1 MSIARDDGPA
11 GAGAGLSA
19 AQKRAL
25 LARLMAEG
33 KGRAVAP
40 AEGFVAL
47 FERQAGLT
55 PNAPAVSDGRDGLTY
70 GELNARAAAWAQA
83 LRGRGA
89 RRGDGVGLALA
100 RGPAL
105 AAGLIGILKAGG
117 AVLPLE
123 PEDAPARLARLR
135 ASARF
140 VLTEQGIA
148 EQGIADPCTTD
159 PRAAHPSA
167 FALIAPER
175 ALLAVPERAVAE
187 RLAWL
192 RQAFPLTAADV
203 SLFAASL
210 HDISAVTSLF
220 WPLTVGAKVALA
232 PLESEPAALAGQ
244 ARATGASVA
253 LLPAAALPLL
263 DETPLRL
270 VFLDGDPP
278 PGAAGPAG
286 VHVFTLWQVAEAGG
300 PVLAQPVGEGAP
312 LMGAPLRI
320 LDRHGQPVPLG
331 GVGRLV
337 VTPATSMPAVAPG
350 ARARQRA
357 DGRFERRPDGG
368 RRVEAGGLRFGLA
381 AIEAELRGH
390 AGLAECRVLARADAT
405 GVPRLVAYGVPQGH
419 AEPEAWALHAASV
432 LPFWQRPA
440 AFVAVAALPLTEAGA
455 VDDDALARLPVPD
468 AFAVALWRQRLER
481 MDTVA
486 EAAVVEQ
493 ALAPEAASVTLP
505 VVAPL
510 PAPAPAAPEPPP
522 IPEGPWALAD
532 GGPLDLPDDAP
543 RTLIDALLRTA
554 ERAGDKGILFEG
566 AGPARRLT
574 YATLLEEARRI
585 AGGLRAAGL
594 IPGDTAILQV
604 PDLRAHLPAFWGC
617 VLAGVQPVTVAV
629 SATFAERT
637 ALVGKLINAWELLGR
652 PVMLAPAALAAPLA
666 GLGRFADAAPHV
678 LALEQ
683 LSRHAPLETVHAAAP
698 GDVLFLQ
705 LSSGST
711 GTPKCIQIT
720 HGGVVAHIHATVRVN
735 GYGADD
741 VALNWLPMDHVVPML
756 TWHLRDVY
764 LGCSQIQVETAA
776 VLADPLL
783 WLDVMARHGVTRSWS
798 PNFGFKLVSDA
809 LRQGGGRRFA
819 LGHVQTLMNAGEQ
832 ATLPV
837 IAEFL
842 ALTAPFGIRAEAMQ
856 PAFGMAEACT
866 CMTYETGFDPARS
879 VHWIHKASLGGRLRP
894 VAADAP
900 EAVSFV
906 KLGPPVPGVAI
917 RIVDGA
923 GALVPEGVIGR
934 FQIKGGVITP
944 GYLRNDAANAEAFVG
959 GGWFNS
965 GDLGFIR
972 DGNLTLT
979 GREKEL
985 IIVNGAN
992 FYCYEIEDLV
1002 NAVPGVQPTFAA
1014 ACAVPDAATGSE
1026 ALALFFSP
1034 RPEADAPAV
1043 ADAIRAAVTARLGIA
1058 PAHVTA
1064 MAQPD
1069 FPKTTSGKIQRMQLR
1084 AGLMAQL
1091 AQGAG
1096 ARTVPAWFHA
1106 ETWVR
1111 RERDAAP
1118 LPPRAVAL
1126 LGGPTEVAAALA
1138 QALEREGVRV
1148 VPAAGVDA
1156 GGTIEGARAAP
1167 GARPDAVVDLRLLAP
1182 VPMGETLEAFR
1193 DRAGSELSATLAL
1206 LQQMGRGAEGRPAA
1220 LTLVTRGGIGSG
1232 EEIDPARAAVRGLLR
1247 TAAQEMPG
1255 LACRQID
1262 VGGLDAA
1269 TSAPDLMA
1277 RLAREIRAPDGEAE
1291 VALRPAGRFVPRL
1304 EPVDPGRSP
1313 RDPALRLKTGGRYL
1327 ITGGNGGIGRA
1338 LVRHLAARCRAKLLV
1353 VGRGP
1358 GGDRPDGPDL
1368 LTRAVDVTDAHALE
1382 AAIRAAEER
1391 FGGPLDGAFHLAG
1404 IAPAGALAD
1413 ETAEGLAA
1421 AFAPKAVGARVVMEA
1436 MARRPGGFVVLWS
1449 SVNAIFGGAE
1459 AGAYAAA
1466 NAALAGM
1473 EAEGRAA
1480 ERTRVLCLNWS
1491 RWADLGMSAPAG
1503 GDTGAAEFAA
1513 ARGFRT
1519 LPVEDALASLDG
1531 ALALGVSPLSIGLD
1545 GASPFVRARVR
1556 QPASPLLG
1564 LAGFVVPRPGA
1575 APAAPANDH
1584 VRDRFGTP
1592 IVCPLRVLDALPRS
1606 ADGTIDAAALSRHH
1620 GAALAVTGGQDG
1632 VETQLAAIWSVLLKR
1647 PAIAPDDNFFTSG
1660 GHSLVAASLVHRVR
1674 EAFGVDL
1681 PLRILFEAPTLR
1693 AMARWISAHAPAQAD
1708 RRPLPDCLVPVQPEG
1723 SRPPLFCIHPAGGSP
1738 WCYLLLADHLGR
1750 DQPLYGFQAPG
1761 LVDDAPPMSSVEDM
1775 ARLYVEAMRAR
1786 QPEGPYHVAAWSSGG
1801 PVAFEM
1807 ARLLEERGE
1816 RVATLAFLDCAVMEA
1831 ENFVRSRDPLRHV
1844 KALWRMGTFVTQVRL
1859 PRSYG
1864 DLAAL
1869 ARLIGLSLP
1878 ATFRD
1883 LRLDRAFWAG
1893 VGRSLR
1899 IFNLNTTMGY
1909 RYCPSRIAGGAVLF
1923 RAGSSHGAD
1932 DPLEAELRSHV
1943 SGGVVRVDLAGNHM
1957 SIILDPE
1964 GAASLAARLKPF
1976 LAGEAGA
1983 CAGQPASHVDRVLRS
1998 SS

>member
-1 MSIARDDGPA
+1 MSIVRDDGPA
-11 GAGAGLSA
+11 GADTGLSA

-33 KGRAVAP
+33 KGRAFAP
-40 AEGFVAL
+40 AEGFLAL

-55 PNAPAVSDGRDGLTY
+55 PAAVAVSHGGDGLTY
-70 GELNARAAAWAQA
+70 GELNARAAAWADA
-83 LRGRGA
+83 LRARGA
-89 RRGDGVGLALA
+89 GPGDAVGLAFA

-105 AAGLIGILKAGG
+105 VAGLIGILKTGCAF
-117 AVLPLE
+117 LPLE
-123 PEDAPARLARLR
+123 PGDAPARLDRLR
-135 ASARF
+135 ASVRF
-140 VLTEQGIA
+140 VLTQEGAA
-148 EQGIADPCTTD
+148 EARLVEVSRAEAGTAAD
-159 PRAAHPSA
+159 PSA

-175 ALLAVPERAVAE
+175 APLAVPERAVAE

-192 RQAFPLTAADV
+192 RAAFGLTAADI
-203 SLFAASL
+203 SLCAASL

-232 PLESEPAALAGQ
+232 PVEREPAALATL
-244 ARATGASVA
+244 AHATGATVA
-253 LLPAAALPLL
+253 LLPPAALPLL
-263 DETPLRL
+263 DETALRL

-278 PGAAGPAG
+278 PGMAGPAG
-286 VHVFTLWQVAEAGG
+286 APVFTLWQVAEAGG

-312 LMGAPLRI
+312 LAGAPLRI
-320 LDRHGQPVPLG
+320 LDRHGAPAPLG
-331 GVGRLV
+331 GVGSLA
-337 VTPATSMPAVAPG
+337 VTPAPGLPEVAPG

-368 RRVEAGGLRFGLA
+368 RRVEAGGLRFRLA
-381 AIEAELRGH
+381 VLEAKLRGQ
-390 AGLAECRVLARADAT
+390 AGIADCRVLERVDSAGA
-405 GVPRLVAYGVPQGH
+405 PRLVAYVVPDGH
-419 AEPEAWALHAASV
+419 ATPQDWAPHAERA
-432 LPFWQRPA
+432 LPLWQRPA

-455 VDDDALARLPVPD
+455 VDDAALARLPVPD
-468 AFAVALWRQRLER
+468 VIAAAQWRALLER
-481 MDTVA
+481 MDGVA
-486 EAAVVEQ
+486 EAAVVTR
-493 ALAPEAASVTLP
+493 ALAPEAALVTLP
-505 VVAPL
+505 PVAPL
-510 PAPAPAAPEPPP
+510 PPPTSAPPEPPSA
-522 IPEGPWALAD
+522 PEGPWALAD
-532 GGPLDLPDDAP
+532 GGPLELPADAP
-543 RTLIDALLRTA
+543 RTLTEALLRMA
-554 ERAGDKGILFEG
+554 ERAGDTGIVFEG
-566 AGPARRLT
+566 AGPSRRLT
-574 YATLLEEARRI
+574 YAVLLEEARRI
-585 AGGLRAAGL
+585 AGGLKAAGL
-594 IPGDTAILQV
+594 EPGDTAILQV

-637 ALVGKLINAWELLGR
+637 ALVAKLINAWELLGR
-652 PVMLAPAALAAPLA
+652 PVVLAPAALAAPLA
-666 GLGRFADAAPHV
+666 ELARFADAAPHV

-683 LSRHAPLETVHAAAP
+683 LSSHPPLETVHAAAP

-711 GTPKCIQIT
+711 GTPKCIQII

-735 GYGADD
+735 GYCASD

-783 WLDVMARHGVTRSWS
+783 WFDLMDRHGVTRSWS

-809 LRQGGGRRFA
+809 LRRDPGRRFA
-819 LGHVQTLMNAGEQ
+819 LGHVRTLMNAGEQ

-837 IAEFL
+837 ISEFL
-842 ALTAPFGIRAEAMQ
+842 ALTASFGIRAQAMQ

-866 CMTYETGFDPARS
+866 CMTYETGFNPAGS

-900 EAVSFV
+900 DAASFI

-944 GYLRNDAANAEAFVG
+944 GYLRNEAANAEAFVG
-959 GGWFNS
+959 NGWFNS

-972 DGNLTLT
+972 NGNLALT

-1002 NAVPGVQPTFAA
+1002 NAVAGVQPTFAA
-1014 ACAVPDAATGSE
+1014 ACAVPDATTGSE

-1034 RPEADAPAV
+1034 RPEADVPAV
-1043 ADAIRAAVTARLGIA
+1043 ANAIRAAVTARLGIA

-1064 MAQPD
+1064 IPQPD

-1091 AQGAG
+1091 AQGAA

-1111 RERDAAP
+1111 RDLDAEP
-1118 LPPRAVAL
+1118 VPPRGVVL
-1126 LGGPTEVAAALA
+1126 LGGPAEIVAALA
-1138 QALEREGVRV
+1138 QALEREGVPVETAGADVDGV
-1148 VPAAGVDA
+1148 VQSALV
-1156 GGTIEGARAAP
+1156 GASPGSRA
-1167 GARPDAVVDLRLLAP
+1167 DMVVDLRPLAP
-1182 VPMGETLEAFR
+1182 VPAGETLDAFR
-1193 DRAGSELSATLAL
+1193 ARAGSELAATLAL
-1206 LQQMGRGAEGRPAA
+1206 LQQMGRGWEGRPVA
-1220 LTLVTRGGIGSG
+1220 LTVVTRGGAGSG
-1232 EEIDPARAAVRGLLR
+1232 EGIDPARAALRGLLR
-1247 TAAQEMPG
+1247 TATQEMPG
-1255 LACRQID
+1255 LSCRQIHVSD
-1262 VGGLDAA
+1262 LDA
-1269 TSAPDLMA
+1269 APDLMA

-1304 EPVDPGRSP
+1304 EAVDPSRAP
-1313 RDPALRLKTGGRYL
+1313 RAPALRLKTGGRYL
-1327 ITGGNGGIGRA
+1327 ITGGTGGIGRA
-1338 LVRHLAARCRAKLLV
+1338 LIKHLVARCRAKLLV
-1353 VGRGP
+1353 VGRSAQGSAH
-1358 GGDRPDGPDL
+1358 DGPDL
-1368 LTRAVDVTDAHALE
+1368 LTRAVDVTDADALE
-1382 AAIRAAEER
+1382 AAIAEAEAR

-1404 IAPAGALAD
+1404 LAPARALAE
-1413 ETAEGLAA
+1413 ETATGLAA
-1421 AFAPKAVGARVVMEA
+1421 AFAPKAVGARAVIESMG
-1436 MARRPGGFVVLWS
+1436 RRPGGFVVLWS

-1459 AGAYAAA
+1459 AGAYAGA

-1473 EAEGRAA
+1473 EAEGTRA
-1480 ERTRVLCLNWS
+1480 LCFHWS
-1491 RWADLGMSAPAG
+1491 RWQDLGMSTPAG

-1519 LPVEDALASLDG
+1519 LPVEDALASFEA
-1531 ALALGVSPLSIGLD
+1531 ALALGISPLSIGLD
-1545 GASPFVRARVR
+1545 GASPYVRARVR
-1556 QPASPLLG
+1556 QPARPLQG
-1564 LAGFVVPRPGA
+1564 LAGFVVPRSGA
-1575 APAAPANDH
+1575 VLAAPANDDMP
-1584 VRDRFGTP
+1584 DRFGTP
-1592 IVCPLRVLDALPRS
+1592 IPCPLRVLDALPRS
-1606 ADGTIDAAALSRHH
+1606 ADGSIDTEALACHD
-1620 GAALAVTGGQDG
+1620 GAALAVEGGQDG
-1632 VETQLAAIWSVLLKR
+1632 VEAQLAAIWSALLKR
-1647 PAIAPDDNFFTSG
+1647 PSIAPDDNFFTSG
-1660 GHSLVAASLVHRVR
+1660 GHSLVAAGLVHRVR

-1693 AMARWISAHAPAQAD
+1693 GMARWIGANAPAPAD

-1723 SRPPLFCIHPAGGSP
+1723 ARPPLFCVHPAGGSP
-1738 WCYLLLADHLGR
+1738 WCYLFLAEHLGR

-1761 LVDDAPPMSSVEDM
+1761 LIDDAPPLSSVEEM
-1775 ARLYVEAMRAR
+1775 ARLYVEAMRVR
-1786 QPEGPYHVAAWSSGG
+1786 QPSGPYHVAAWSSGG

-1807 ARLLEERGE
+1807 ARLLEEGGE
-1816 RVATLAFLDCAVMEA
+1816 RVATLAFLDCAVMET
-1831 ENFVRSRDPLRHV
+1831 ENFVRSRHPLRHV
-1844 KALWRMGTFVTQVRL
+1844 KALWRMGTFLTQVRL

-1878 ATFRD
+1878 ASNRE

-1909 RYCPSRIAGGAVLF
+1909 RYCPSRIAAGAVLL
-1923 RAGSSHGAD
+1923 RAGSPLGAD
-1932 DPLEAELRSHV
+1932 DPLEAELRTHV
-1943 SGGVVRVDLAGNHM
+1943 AGGVVRVDLPGNHM

-1964 GAASLAARLKPF
+1964 GAAALAARLKPF
-1976 LAGEAGA
+1976 LDGEAGA
-1983 CAGQPASHVDRVLRS
+1983 RKGEGV
-1998 SS
+1998 

>member
-11 GAGAGLSA
+11 GAGTGLSA

-40 AEGFVAL
+40 AEGFGPL

-55 PNAPAVSDGRDGLTY
+55 PDAVAVSHGGAGLTY
-70 GELNARAAAWAQA
+70 GALNARAAQWADA
-83 LRGRGA
+83 LRGQGA
-89 RRGDGVGLALA
+89 RPGDVVGLAFA

-105 AAGLIGILKAGG
+105 VAGLIGILKTGCAF
-117 AVLPLE
+117 LPLE
-123 PEDAPARLARLR
+123 PGDAPARLDRLR
-135 ASARF
+135 ASVRF
-140 VLTEQGIA
+140 VLTQEGAA
-148 EQGIADPCTTD
+148 EARLVEVSLAEAGTAAD
-159 PRAAHPSA
+159 PSA
-167 FALIAPER
+167 FARIAPER

-192 RQAFPLTAADV
+192 RAAFPLTGADV
-203 SLFAASL
+203 SLCAASL

-220 WPLTVGAKVALA
+220 WPLTMGATVALA
-232 PLESEPAALAGQ
+232 PVEREPAALAAL
-244 ARATGASVA
+244 ARTTGATVA
-253 LLPAAALPLL
+253 LLPPAAQPLL
-263 DETPLRL
+263 DETAPRL

-278 PGAAGPAG
+278 PGMAGPAG
-286 VHVFTLWQVAEAGG
+286 AHAFNLWQVAEAGG

-312 LMGAPLRI
+312 LLGAPLRI
-320 LDRHGQPVPLG
+320 LDRHGTPVPLG
-331 GVGRLV
+331 GVGSLA
-337 VTPATSMPAVAPG
+337 VTPATGRSEVTPG

-368 RRVEAGGLRFGLA
+368 RRVQAGGLRFGLA
-381 AIEAELRGH
+381 AVEAELRGQ
-390 AGLAECRVLARADAT
+390 AGIADCRVLERMDTAGA
-405 GVPRLVAYGVPQGH
+405 PRLVAYVVPDGH
-419 AEPEAWALHAASV
+419 ATPQDWAPHAERV
-432 LPFWQRPA
+432 LPIWQRPA
-440 AFVAVAALPLTEAGA
+440 AFVAVAALPLTGAGA
-455 VDDDALARLPVPD
+455 VDDGALARLPVPD
-468 AFAVALWRQRLER
+468 GFAAAQWRELLER
-481 MDTVA
+481 MDGVA
-486 EAAVVEQ
+486 EAAVVTR
-493 ALAPEAASVTLP
+493 ALAPEAALVTLP
-505 VVAPL
+505 PVAPL
-510 PAPAPAAPEPPP
+510 PPPATVVPEPPP
-522 IPEGPWALAD
+522 GSEGPWALAD
-532 GGPLDLPDDAP
+532 GGPLELPADAP
-543 RTLIDALLRTA
+543 RTLTDALLHTA
-554 ERAGDKGILFEG
+554 ERAGDKGIVFEG

-574 YATLLEEARRI
+574 YAVLLQEARRI

-594 IPGDTAILQV
+594 TPGDTAILQV

-637 ALVGKLINAWELLGR
+637 ALVAKLINAWELLGR
-652 PVMLAPAALAAPLA
+652 PVVLAPAALAGPLA
-666 GLGRFADAAPHV
+666 GLARFADAAPQV

-683 LSRHAPLETVHAAAP
+683 LTAHAPLETVHAAAP

-735 GYGADD
+735 FYGADD

-764 LGCSQIQVETAA
+764 LACSQIQVETAA

-783 WLDVMARHGVTRSWS
+783 WLDLMDRHGVTRSWS

-809 LRQGGGRRFA
+809 LRQAGGRRFA
-819 LGHVQTLMNAGEQ
+819 LGHVRTLMNAGEQ

-842 ALTAPFGIRAEAMQ
+842 ALTAPFGLRAEAMQ

-866 CMTYETGFDPARS
+866 CMTYETGFNPAGS
-879 VHWIHKASLGGRLRP
+879 VHWIDKGSLGGRLRP

-900 EAVSFV
+900 DAVSFI

-959 GGWFNS
+959 DGWFNS

-972 DGNLTLT
+972 DGNLALT

-1002 NAVPGVQPTFAA
+1002 NAVAGVQPTFAA

-1034 RPEADAPAV
+1034 RPEADAPVV

-1064 MAQPD
+1064 IPQPD

-1084 AGLMAQL
+1084 AQLMARL
-1091 AQGAG
+1091 AQGART
-1096 ARTVPAWFHA
+1096 RTVPAWFHA
-1106 ETWVR
+1106 ESWVR
-1111 RERDAAP
+1111 RDLEAEPA
-1118 LPPRAVAL
+1118 PPRGVVL
-1126 LGGPTEVAAALA
+1126 LGGPAEIAAALA
-1138 QALEREGVRV
+1138 QALEREGVPVETAGADVDGV
-1148 VPAAGVDA
+1148 VQSALV
-1156 GGTIEGARAAP
+1156 GASP
-1167 GARPDAVVDLRLLAP
+1167 GAWADMVVDLRPLAP
-1182 VPMGETLEAFR
+1182 VPAGETLDAFR
-1193 DRAGSELSATLAL
+1193 ARAGSELAASLAL
-1206 LQQMGRGAEGRPAA
+1206 LQQMGRGREGRSVA
-1220 LTLVTRGGIGSG
+1220 LTVVTRGGAGSG
-1232 EEIDPARAAVRGLLR
+1232 EGIDPARAALRGLLR
-1247 TAAQEMPG
+1247 TAAQEMPD
-1255 LACRQID
+1255 LSCRQIHVSD
-1262 VGGLDAA
+1262 LDA
-1269 TSAPDLMA
+1269 APDLMA

-1304 EPVDPGRSP
+1304 EAVDPSRAP

-1327 ITGGNGGIGRA
+1327 ITGGAGGIGRA
-1338 LVRHLAARCRAKLLV
+1338 LIKHLAARCRARLLV
-1353 VGRGP
+1353 VGRSAADGEQ
-1358 GGDRPDGPDL
+1358 DGPDL
-1368 LTRAVDVTDAHALE
+1368 LTRAVDVTDADALE
-1382 AAIRAAEER
+1382 AAIRAAEAQ

-1404 IAPAGALAD
+1404 LAPAGALAE
-1413 ETAEGLAA
+1413 ETAAGLAA
-1421 AFAPKAVGARVVMEA
+1421 AFAPKAVGARAVIEA
-1436 MARRPGGFVVLWS
+1436 MGRRPGGFVVLWS

-1473 EAEGRAA
+1473 VGEG
-1480 ERTRVLCLNWS
+1480 TRVLCLNWS

-1519 LPVEDALASLDG
+1519 LRVEDALASLEA
-1531 ALALGVSPLSIGLD
+1531 ALALGTSPLFIGLD

-1556 QPASPLLG
+1556 QPVRPLQG
-1564 LAGFVVPRPGA
+1564 LAGFVVPRSGA
-1575 APAAPANDH
+1575 VPAAPANDDMP
-1584 VRDRFGTP
+1584 DRFGTP
-1592 IVCPLRVLDALPRS
+1592 IPCPLRVLDALPRS
-1606 ADGTIDAAALSRHH
+1606 ADGSIDTDALARHD
-1620 GAALAVTGGQDG
+1620 GAALAVEGGQDG
-1632 VETQLAAIWSVLLKR
+1632 VEAQLAAIWSALLKR
-1647 PAIAPDDNFFTSG
+1647 PSIAPEDNFFTSG
-1660 GHSLVAASLVHRVR
+1660 GHSLVAAGLVHRVR

-1693 AMARWISAHAPAQAD
+1693 GMARWIAANAPAEAD

-1723 SRPPLFCIHPAGGSP
+1723 AQPPLFCVHPAGGSP
-1738 WCYLLLADHLGR
+1738 WCYLFLAEHLGR

-1761 LVDDAPPMSSVEDM
+1761 LIDDAPPLSTVEEM
-1775 ARLYVEAMRAR
+1775 ARLYVEAMRVR
-1786 QPEGPYHVAAWSSGG
+1786 QPSGPYHVAAWSSGG

-1807 ARLLEERGE
+1807 ARLLEAGGE
-1816 RVATLAFLDCAVMEA
+1816 RVATLAFLDCAVMEN

-1864 DLAAL
+1864 DLTAL

-1878 ATFRD
+1878 ASFRD

-1909 RYCPSRIAGGAVLF
+1909 RYCPSRITAGAVLF
-1923 RAGSSHGAD
+1923 RAGSSQGAD
-1932 DPLEAELRSHV
+1932 DPLEAELRTHV
-1943 SGGVVRVDLAGNHM
+1943 AGGVVRVDLPGNHM

-1964 GAASLAARLKPF
+1964 GAAALAARLKPF
-1976 LAGEAGA
+1976 LDGEAGA
-1983 CAGQPASHVDRVLRS
+1983 RKGEGV
-1998 SS
+1998 

>member
-11 GAGAGLSA
+11 GAGTGLSA

-47 FERQAGLT
+47 FERQAGLS
-55 PNAPAVSDGRDGLTY
+55 PDAPAVSDGRDGLTY
-70 GELNARAAAWAQA
+70 GELNARAAAWADA

-89 RRGDGVGLALA
+89 RPGDVVGLALA

-105 AAGLIGILKAGG
+105 IAGLIGILKAGC
-117 AVLPLE
+117 AILPLE
-123 PEDAPARLARLR
+123 PEDAPARLDRLR

-140 VLTEQGIA
+140 VLTDAVGSEAGLVEAGVA
-148 EQGIADPCTTD
+148 EAGVAEAGVAEAAPTD
-159 PRAAHPSA
+159 PSA

-175 ALLAVPERAVAE
+175 ALFVVPERAVAE

-192 RQAFPLTAADV
+192 RAAFRLGDGDV
-203 SLFAASL
+203 SLCAASL
-210 HDISAVTSLF
+210 HDISAVTSLL
-220 WPLTVGAKVALA
+220 WPLTVGATVALA
-232 PLESEPAALAGQ
+232 PVEHEPAALAQ
-244 ARATGASVA
+244 LARTTAATCA

-263 DETPLRL
+263 DETALRL
-270 VFLDGDPP
+270 VFLDADPP
-278 PGAAGPAG
+278 PGAASPAG
-286 VHVFTLWQVAEAGG
+286 AHVFTLWQLAEAGG

-320 LDRHGQPVPLG
+320 LDRHGQKVPLG
-331 GVGRLV
+331 GVGSLA
-337 VTPATSMPAVAPG
+337 VTPAPGLPEVAPG
-350 ARARQRA
+350 VRARQRA

-381 AIEAELRGH
+381 VIEAELRGQ
-390 AGLAECRVLARADAT
+390 AGIADCRVLERVDTA
-405 GVPRLVAYGVPQGH
+405 GSPRLVAYIVPGGH
-419 AEPEAWALHAASV
+419 AAPEGWAPHAERV
-432 LPFWQRPA
+432 LPLWQRPA

-455 VDDDALARLPVPD
+455 VDDVALARLPVPD
-468 AFAVALWRQRLER
+468 AVAAAQWRALLEP
-481 MDTVA
+481 MDGIA
-486 EAAVVEQ
+486 EAAVVTR
-493 ALAPEAASVTLP
+493 ALAPEPALVTLP
-505 VVAPL
+505 AVAPL
-510 PAPAPAAPEPPP
+510 PSPATVAPEPPP
-522 IPEGPWALAD
+522 APEGPWALAD
-532 GGPLDLPDDAP
+532 GGPQELPADAA
-543 RTLIDALLRTA
+543 RTLTEALLRTA
-554 ERAGDKGILFEG
+554 ERAGDKGIVFEG
-566 AGPARRLT
+566 AGPARRLA
-574 YATLLEEARRI
+574 YATLLQEARRI
-585 AGGLRAAGL
+585 AGGLKAAGL
-594 IPGDTAILQV
+594 EPGDMAILQV
-604 PDLRAHLPAFWGC
+604 ADLRAHLPAFWGC
-617 VLAGVQPVTVAV
+617 VLAGVKPVTVAV
-629 SATFAERT
+629 SATFTERT
-637 ALVGKLINAWELLGR
+637 ALVAKLINAWELLGR
-652 PVMLAPAALAAPLA
+652 PVVLAPAALAPPLA
-666 GLGRFADAAPHV
+666 GLARFADAAPRV

-683 LSRHAPLETVHAAAP
+683 LADHPPLETVHAAAP
-698 GDVLFLQ
+698 ADVLFLQ

-764 LGCSQIQVETAA
+764 LGMTQIQVETAA

-783 WLDVMARHGVTRSWS
+783 WLDLMDRHGVTRSWS

-809 LRQGGGRRFA
+809 LRRDPGRRFA
-819 LGHVQTLMNAGEQ
+819 LGHVRTLMNAGEQ

-837 IAEFL
+837 ISEFL
-842 ALTAPFGIRAEAMQ
+842 ALTAPFGLRAEAMQ

-879 VHWIHKASLGGRLRP
+879 VHWIDKASLGGRLRP

-900 EAVSFV
+900 EAVSFI

-944 GYLRNDAANAEAFVG
+944 GYLRNDAANAKAFVG
-959 GGWFNS
+959 EGWFNS

-972 DGNLTLT
+972 DGNLALT

-1002 NAVPGVQPTFAA
+1002 NAVAGVQPTFAA

-1034 RPEADAPAV
+1034 RPEAEVSAV

-1064 MAQPD
+1064 IPQPD

-1106 ETWVR
+1106 ESWVR
-1111 RERDAAP
+1111 RDLDAEPA
-1118 LPPRAVAL
+1118 PPRGVVL
-1126 LGGPTEVAAALA
+1126 LGGPADLTAALA
-1138 QALEREGVRV
+1138 QALEREGVQV
-1148 VPAAGVDA
+1148 LSASADVDGGLQAALAD
-1156 GGTIEGARAAP
+1156 ARA
-1167 GARPDAVVDLRLLAP
+1167 DTVVDLRPLAP
-1182 VPMGETLEAFR
+1182 VPAGETLDDFR
-1193 DRAGSELSATLAL
+1193 ARAGSELAATLAL
-1206 LQQMGRGAEGRPAA
+1206 LQQLGRGRPPVAF
-1220 LTLVTRGGIGSG
+1220 TLVTRGGAGSG
-1232 EEIDPARAAVRGLLR
+1232 EGIDPVRAALRGLLR
-1247 TAAQEMPG
+1247 TAAQEMEG

-1262 VGGLDAA
+1262 VGGLDPA
-1269 TSAPDLMA
+1269 APDLMA

-1291 VALRPAGRFVPRL
+1291 VALRPTGRFVPRL
-1304 EPVDPGRSP
+1304 EPVDPGRAP
-1313 RDPALRLKTGGRYL
+1313 REPALRLKTGGRYL
-1327 ITGGNGGIGRA
+1327 ITGGTGGIGRA
-1338 LVRHLAARCRAKLLV
+1338 LVAHLAARCRAKLLV
-1353 VGRGP
+1353 VGRSA
-1358 GGDRPDGPDL
+1358 GGSEEDGPDL
-1368 LTRAVDVTDAHALE
+1368 LTRAVDVTDADALE
-1382 AAIRAAEER
+1382 AAIRAAEEH

-1404 IAPAGALAD
+1404 ISPAGALAQ

-1421 AFAPKAVGARVVMEA
+1421 AFAPKAVGARVVIEA

-1473 EAEGRAA
+1473 AGEG
-1480 ERTRVLCLNWS
+1480 TRVLCLNWS
-1491 RWADLGMSAPAG
+1491 RWQDLGMSAPAG
-1503 GDTGAAEFAA
+1503 GDSGTAEFAA

-1519 LPVEDALASLDG
+1519 LPVEDALASLEA
-1531 ALALGVSPLSIGLD
+1531 ALALGTSPLSIGLD

-1556 QPASPLLG
+1556 QPARPLQG

-1575 APAAPANDH
+1575 VPAAPVND
-1584 VRDRFGTP
+1584 VADRFGTP
-1592 IVCPLRVLDALPRS
+1592 IPCPLRVLDAMPRS
-1606 ADGTIDAAALSRHH
+1606 ADGTIDTEALSRHD
-1620 GAALAVTGGQDG
+1620 GVALAVEGGQDG
-1632 VETQLAAIWSVLLKR
+1632 VETELAAIWSALLKR
-1647 PAIAPDDNFFTSG
+1647 SSIAPDDNFFTSG
-1660 GHSLVAASLVHRVR
+1660 GHSLVAAGLVHRVR
-1674 EAFGVDL
+1674 AAFGVDL

-1693 AMARWISAHAPAQAD
+1693 GMARWIATNAPAEAD

-1723 SRPPLFCIHPAGGSP
+1723 GRPPLFCVHPAGGSP
-1738 WCYLLLADHLGR
+1738 WCYLFLADHLGR

-1761 LVDDAPPMSSVEDM
+1761 LIDDTPPLSTVEEM
-1775 ARLYVEAMRAR
+1775 ARLYVEAMRVR
-1786 QPEGPYHVAAWSSGG
+1786 QPAGPYRIAAWSSGG

-1807 ARLLEERGE
+1807 ARLLEETGE
-1816 RVATLAFLDCAVMEA
+1816 RVATLAFLDCAVMET

-1878 ATFRD
+1878 ASFRE
-1883 LRLDRAFWAG
+1883 LRLDRAFRAG

-1909 RYCPSRIAGGAVLF
+1909 RYSPSRITAGAVLF
-1923 RAGSSHGAD
+1923 RAGASQGAD
-1932 DPLEAELRSHV
+1932 DPLEAELRTHV
-1943 SGGVVRVDLAGNHM
+1943 AGDVVRVDLPGNHM

-1964 GAASLAARLKPF
+1964 GAATLAARLKPF
-1976 LAGEAGA
+1976 LDGEAGA
-1983 CAGQPASHVDRVLRS
+1983 RKGEGV
-1998 SS
+1998 

>member
-11 GAGAGLSA
+11 GAGTGLSA

-33 KGRAVAP
+33 KGRAVAR

-55 PNAPAVSDGRDGLTY
+55 PDAPAVSDGSDGLTY
-70 GELNARAAAWAQA
+70 SELNARATEWEQA
-83 LRGRGA
+83 LRACGA
-89 RRGDGVGLALA
+89 RPGNGVGLALA

-105 AAGLIGILKAGG
+105 VAGLIGILKAGC
-117 AVLPLE
+117 AFLPLE
-123 PEDAPARLARLR
+123 PEDAPARLDRLR

-140 VLTEQGIA
+140 VLTQEGGTEASLVEASLAA
-148 EQGIADPCTTD
+148 EGLAAGDLAKAGTASADT
-159 PRAAHPSA
+159 SA

-192 RQAFPLTAADV
+192 RQAFRLGAGDV
-203 SLFAASL
+203 SLCAASL

-232 PLESEPAALAGQ
+232 PVEREPAALA
-244 ARATGASVA
+244 ALAHATGATCA

-263 DETPLRL
+263 DETALRL
-270 VFLDGDPP
+270 LFLDGDPP
-278 PGAAGPAG
+278 PGIAGPAG
-286 VHVFTLWQVAEAGG
+286 ADTFTLWQVAEAGG

-312 LMGAPLRI
+312 LTGAPLRI

-331 GVGRLV
+331 GVGNLA
-337 VTPATSMPAVAPG
+337 VTPAPGLPEVMPG

-357 DGRFERRPDGG
+357 DGRFERRLDGG
-368 RRVEAGGLRFGLA
+368 RRVEAGGLRFSLA
-381 AIEAELRGH
+381 AIEAELRGQ
-390 AGLAECRVLARADAT
+390 AGIAECRVLERVDTAGA
-405 GVPRLVAYGVPQGH
+405 PRLVAYIAPQGH
-419 AEPEAWALHAASV
+419 ATPEAWAPYSASV
-432 LPFWQRPA
+432 LPLWQRPA

-455 VDDDALARLPVPD
+455 VDDAALARLPVPD
-468 AFAVALWRQRLER
+468 AFAAALWRQRLEH
-481 MDTVA
+481 MDGIA
-486 EAAVVEQ
+486 EAAVVVHT
-493 ALAPEAASVTLP
+493 LAPEPAFVTLP
-505 VVAPL
+505 PVALL
-510 PAPAPAAPEPPP
+510 PPSATALPESPPA
-522 IPEGPWALAD
+522 PEGPWALAD
-532 GGPLDLPDDAP
+532 GGPLDLPADAP
-543 RTLIDALLRTA
+543 RTLTDALLRTA
-554 ERAGDKGILFEG
+554 ERAGDKGILFHG
-566 AGPARRLT
+566 SGPSRQLT
-574 YATLLEEARRI
+574 YVALFEEARRI

-594 IPGDTAILQV
+594 EPGDTAILQV
-604 PDLRAHLPAFWGC
+604 PDLRAHLPTFWGC

-637 ALVGKLINAWELLGR
+637 ALVAKLINAWELLGR
-652 PVMLAPAALAAPLA
+652 PVVLAPAALAAPLA
-666 GLGRFADAAPHV
+666 GLARFADAAPHV

-683 LSRHAPLETVHAAAP
+683 LTDHAPLETVHAGAP
-698 GDVLFLQ
+698 EDVLFLQ

-764 LGCSQIQVETAA
+764 LGCAQIQVETAA
-776 VLADPLL
+776 VLTDPLL
-783 WLDVMARHGVTRSWS
+783 WLDLMDRHRVTRSWS

-809 LRQGGGRRFA
+809 LRQDPGRRFA
-819 LGHVQTLMNAGEQ
+819 LGHVRTLMNAGEQ

-842 ALTAPFGIRAEAMQ
+842 ALAAPFGIRPEVMQ

-879 VHWIHKASLGGRLRP
+879 VHWIHKGSLGGRLRP
-894 VAADAP
+894 VAADVP
-900 EAVSFV
+900 EAVSFIR
-906 KLGPPVPGVAI
+906 LGPPVPGVAI
-917 RIVDGA
+917 RIVDSA

-944 GYLRNDAANAEAFVG
+944 GYLRNAAANAEAFVG
-959 GGWFNS
+959 DGWFNS

-972 DGNLTLT
+972 DGNLALT

-1002 NAVPGVQPTFAA
+1002 NAVDGVQPTFAA

-1043 ADAIRAAVTARLGIA
+1043 ADAIRAAVTGRLGIA

-1064 MAQPD
+1064 IPQPD

-1106 ETWVR
+1106 EAWVR
-1111 RERDAAP
+1111 RELDAEPA
-1118 LPPRAVAL
+1118 PPRGVVL
-1126 LGGPTEVAAALA
+1126 LGGPDALAAALV
-1138 QALEREGVRV
+1138 QALEREGVPV
-1148 VPAAGVDA
+1148 VSAGAEACGAVPAALGEA
-1156 GGTIEGARAAP
+1156 GAEHGARA
-1167 GARPDAVVDLRLLAP
+1167 DMVVDLRPLVPAP
-1182 VPMGETLEAFR
+1182 AGETLDAFR
-1193 DRAGSELSATLAL
+1193 TRAGSELAATFAL
-1206 LQQMGRGAEGRPAA
+1206 LQQMGREGRPVT
-1220 LTLVTRGGIGSG
+1220 LTLVTRGGAGSG
-1232 EEIDPARAAVRGLLR
+1232 EGIDPARAALRGLLR

-1255 LACRQID
+1255 LSCRQID

-1269 TSAPDLMA
+1269 PDLMA
-1277 RLAREIRAPDGEAE
+1277 RLAPEIRAPDGEAE

-1304 EPVDPGRSP
+1304 EAVDPSRSP

-1327 ITGGNGGIGRA
+1327 VTGGTGGIGRA
-1338 LVRHLAARCRAKLLV
+1338 LVKHLAARCRAKLLV
-1353 VGRGP
+1353 VGRSAA
-1358 GGDRPDGPDL
+1358 GGERDSPDL
-1368 LTRAVDVTDAHALE
+1368 LTRAVDVTDADALE
-1382 AAIRAAEER
+1382 AAVVEAEAR

-1404 IAPAGALAD
+1404 IAPAGALAQ

-1421 AFAPKAVGARVVMEA
+1421 AFAPKAVGARVVVEA
-1436 MARRPGGFVVLWS
+1436 MGRRPGGFVVLWS

-1473 EAEGRAA
+1473 AGEG
-1480 ERTRVLCLNWS
+1480 TRVLCLHWS
-1491 RWADLGMSAPAG
+1491 RWQDLGMSAPAG
-1503 GDTGAAEFAA
+1503 GDSGAAEFAA

-1519 LPVEDALASLDG
+1519 LPVEDALASFEA
-1531 ALALGVSPLSIGLD
+1531 ALALGTSPLSIGLD
-1545 GASPFVRARVR
+1545 GASPFVRPRVR
-1556 QPASPLLG
+1556 QPVRPLHG

-1575 APAAPANDH
+1575 VPTAPANDD
-1584 VRDRFGTP
+1584 VADRFGTP
-1592 IVCPLRVLDALPRS
+1592 IPCPLRVLDALPRS
-1606 ADGTIDAAALSRHH
+1606 ADGTLDTEALSRHD
-1620 GAALAVTGGQDG
+1620 GTALAVEGGQDG
-1632 VETQLAAIWSVLLKR
+1632 VEAQLATIWSALLKR

-1660 GHSLVAASLVHRVR
+1660 GHSLVAAGLVHRVR
-1674 EAFGVDL
+1674 EAFGMDL

-1693 AMARWISAHAPAQAD
+1693 GMARWIAANASAEAD

-1723 SRPPLFCIHPAGGSP
+1723 GRPPLFCVHPAGGSP
-1738 WCYLLLADHLGR
+1738 WCYLFLADHLGR

-1761 LVDDAPPMSSVEDM
+1761 LIDDTPPLSTVEEM
-1775 ARLYVEAMRAR
+1775 ARLYVEAMRLR
-1786 QPEGPYHVAAWSSGG
+1786 QPAGPYHVAAWSSGG
-1801 PVAFEM
+1801 PVVFEM
-1807 ARLLEERGE
+1807 ARLLEEGGE
-1816 RVATLAFLDCAVMEA
+1816 CVATLAFLDCAVMET

-1878 ATFRD
+1878 ASFRD
-1883 LRLDRAFWAG
+1883 LRLDRAFWTG

-1909 RYCPSRIAGGAVLF
+1909 RYCPSRIAAGAVLF
-1923 RAGSSHGAD
+1923 RAGSSQGAD
-1932 DPLEAELRSHV
+1932 DPLEAELRTHV
-1943 SGGVVRVDLAGNHM
+1943 AGGVVRVDLPGNHM

-1964 GAASLAARLKPF
+1964 GAAALAARLKPF
-1976 LAGEAGA
+1976 LDGEAGA
-1983 CAGQPASHVDRVLRS
+1983 RKGEGV
-1998 SS
+1998 